1 MPVCKSKLD
10 KLWQVSLEIPLE
22 SEDAVI
28 ELFIRLFGNDVC
40 PSAWELHEST
50 RTRVSFYT
58 AKLRKTPAAIKALI
72 KGELK
77 KLAEL
82 GLDVSAPRISVRQI
96 KKEDWAESWKR
107 HFKVLTFDKK
117 LMIAPSWSKRKASK
131 GMVRLVLDPGL
142 SFGTGHHPT
151 TSYCLSQIVKYM
163 PAEGEKRSMLD
174 IGCGTGILSIAA
186 ARLFGFDN
194 DAEAVENSIKNA
206 TTNQAEKLV
215 DFKAMGVEKM
225 NTRKKDLWDIV
236 CANLEAPLLIQVA
249 ERITA
254 KVAPKGKLVVAGI
267 LTHQFKAVSETYK
280 KYGFKV
286 TDSWTGGEWTS
297 GTLER
302 A

>member
-1 MPVCKSKLD
+1 
-10 KLWQVSLEIPLE
+10 
-22 SEDAVI
+22 
-28 ELFIRLFGNDVC
+28 
-40 PSAWELHEST
+40 
-50 RTRVSFYT
+50 
-58 AKLRKTPAAIKALI
+58 
-72 KGELK
+72 
-77 KLAEL
+77 
-82 GLDVSAPRISVRQI
+82 
-96 KKEDWAESWKR
+96 
-107 HFKVLTFDKK
+107 
-117 LMIAPSWSKRKASK
+117 
-131 GMVRLVLDPGL
+131 
-142 SFGTGHHPT
+142 
-151 TSYCLSQIVKYM
+151 
-163 PAEGEKRSMLD
+163 MLD

-186 ARLFGFDN
+186 ARLGYKPVFGFDN

-206 TTNQAEKLV
+206 ATNQAEKLV

-236 CANLEAPLLIQVA
+236 CANLEAPLLMQVA
-249 ERITA
+249 ERIAA